1 MTTQE
6 IIDYYTNLLI
16 IQYNNKPKA
25 IAHIDTLVSPVVMD
39 QLPVDVQDA
48 FNIDNAVGV
57 QLDTLGKYAGVSRTG
72 VDNSGSITLGDADYR
87 QLIKFAIIKNNGG
100 SSLSDIINLIQIFF
114 PGGGF
119 RVYDYSN
126 MRMSYL
132 IDNSIG
138 SLDLARM
145 IVINKLLPKPM
156 GVEDGSLI
164 FDANI
169 NNFFGMRNYLFVNPN
184 IRPFN
189 SYTSY
194 NPTWVWAS
202 YSMAV

>member
-48 FNIDNAVGV
+48 FNIDTAVGV

-72 VDNSGSITLGDADYR
+72 VDNSGSITLTDADYR

-100 SSLSDIINLIQIFF
+100 SSLSDIIALIQIFF
-114 PGGGF
+114 PSGGF

-169 NNFFGMRNYLFVNPN
+169 DNFFGMRNYLFINPT

-189 SYTSY
+189 NYTSY
-194 NPTWVWAS
+194 NQTWVWAS